1 VGRWAAGGEAAT
13 SLLVFYEFGLTQ
25 VPTEDL
31 KTLLRYLHRGELRC
45 PLTPAELARFGLQ
58 VRSASLLNHLRGLDA
73 TGVRAVVVGILAERM
88 EADERQ
94 ALAAELAE

>member
-1 VGRWAAGGEAAT
+1 M
-13 SLLVFYEFGLTQ
+13 FYEFGLTQ

-58 VRSASLLNHLRGLDA
+58 ARSASLLNHLRGLESEA
-73 TGVRAVVVGILAERM
+73 VRAVVVGVLAERIDAEER
-88 EADERQ
+88 EAI
-94 ALAAELAE
+94 AAELAD